1 MGRAKGVIM
10 YQINQITGYGLRSFG
25 QFPTMQEAAASLA
38 SWVHILCAEIDDDH
52 PECMDIMSKDGRQ
65 FIIEPAKGK

>member
-1 MGRAKGVIM
+1 MGYVM

-38 SWVHILCAEIDDDH
+38 SLVNILCAEIDDDH
-52 PECMDIMSKDGRQ
+52 PDCMDVMPNDWRQ
-65 FIIEPAKGK
+65 FTIEPIKGK